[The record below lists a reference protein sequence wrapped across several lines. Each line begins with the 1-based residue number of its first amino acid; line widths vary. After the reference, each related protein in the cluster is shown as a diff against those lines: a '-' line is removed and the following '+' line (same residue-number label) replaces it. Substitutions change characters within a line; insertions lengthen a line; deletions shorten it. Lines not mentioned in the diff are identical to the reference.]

1 MSVGIQLHLLSSSQ
15 SLLPSPCRFTIL
27 QSSVAP
33 TSVEYYYTSFVTMY
47 DDQKGI
53 LKFLVDRF
61 VFLGG
66 GAMGGF
72 VRIGGWFLPA
82 NPRHQAGDKTPRVC
96 D

>member
-1 MSVGIQLHLLSSSQ
+1 MSVGIQLLLLSSSQ

-33 TSVEYYYTSFVTMY
+33 TSVEYYTSFVTMY

-53 LKFLVDRF
+53 LKFLVVLF
-61 VFLGG
+61 FWGG
-66 GAMGGF
+66 TMGGF
-72 VRIGGWFLPA
+72 VRIRGWFLPA
-82 NPRHQAGDKTPRVC
+82 IPRHQAGDKTPRVC